1 MASLKLMFNGEMQ
14 KEIPLDK
21 ETITLGR
28 KDDNDIPIDNLAVS
42 GHHAKIL
49 TILNDSFIE
58 DMNSTNGT
66 YVNDTLIKKH
76 ALKHGDVIKIGKH
89 ELKYINEGSTAGGG
103 DQFEKTMILR
113 PDAAGMKEEEGDHVI
128 EQSVNKIAREIASAD
143 SGAQHAAAAA
153 NARIRLINGANAG
166 AELPLTKILTTLGKP
181 GVQVAAITRRP
192 TGYFLIHVDGGA
204 GHSRSKVNDK
214 EISIQA
220 QPLHNND
227 IIEVAG
233 VKMTFII
240 E

>member
-1 MASLKLMFNGEMQ
+1 MASLKLMFNGVMQ

-28 KDDNDIPIDNLAVS
+28 KDDNDIHIDNLAVS
-42 GHHAKIL
+42 SHHAKIL
-49 TILNDSFIE
+49 TILNDSFVE

-66 YVNDTLIKKH
+66 YVNENLVKKH

-89 ELKYINEGSTAGGG
+89 ELKYINEAAGVIS

-113 PDAAGMKEEEGDHVI
+113 PDAVGMKEEEGDKAI
-128 EQSVNKIAREIASAD
+128 EQSVNKIAREIATAD
-143 SGAQHAAAAA
+143 SGKTAIL
-153 NARIRLINGANAG
+153 NAKIRLVDGANAG
-166 AELPLTKILTTLGKP
+166 KELPLTKILTTLGKP

-192 TGYFLIHVDGGA
+192 AGYFLIHVDGGA
-204 GHSRSKVNDK
+204 GHGRPRVNNA

-220 QPLHNND
+220 QALKTND
-227 IIEVAG
+227 VIEVAG
-233 VKMTFII
+233 VKMTFIL

>member
-1 MASLKLMFNGEMQ
+1 MASLKLMFDGKMQ
-14 KEIPLDK
+14 KEIQLNK

-28 KDDNDIPIDNLAVS
+28 KPDNDIPIDNLAVS

-49 TILNDSFIE
+49 TILNDSFVE

-89 ELKYINEGSTAGGG
+89 ELKYINESAAGNSS

-113 PDAAGMKEEEGDHVI
+113 PDAVGMKEEEGDKEI
-128 EQSVNKIAREIASAD
+128 EKSVNKIAREIASAD
-143 SGAQHAAAAA
+143 SGAKAAAS
-153 NARIRLINGANAG
+153 NAKIRLVNGANAG
-166 AELPLTKILTTLGKP
+166 KELPLTKILTTLGKP

-192 TGYFLIHVDGGA
+192 AGYFLIHVDGGA
-204 GHSRSKVNDK
+204 GQGRPKVNDK
-214 EISIQA
+214 EIGIQA
-220 QPLHNND
+220 QALNTND
-227 IIEVAG
+227 VIEVAG
-233 VKMTFII
+233 VRMTFVL